1 MSRYISIQVVGYGQE
16 LVQGTFTDEE
26 IDILEKEM
34 ENRDEPIG
42 VIMSY
47 DLNSILP
54 DKFDWYE
61 CDDITHVYGASAFNC
76 HVKIVDGDREI
87 MLDNVWDLED
97 EPHLGNVESEEF
109 DSFDPNSNIITS
121 ISYEKGWIMYGGWN
135 LEDDEE
141 LDLKKLHIK
150 IKDILFKNYEESLIT
165 DIIYDGKEIMWDSD
179 TTGKSFD
186 SYLEK
191 RENFLTHNEG
201 GSTV

>member
-54 DKFDWYE
+54 DKLDWYE

-97 EPHLGNVESEEF
+97 EPHLGSVESEEF
-109 DSFDPNSNIITS
+109 DSFDANSNIITS

-150 IKDILFKNYEESLIT
+150 KFAS
-165 DIIYDGKEIMWDSD
+165 
-179 TTGKSFD
+179 
-186 SYLEK
+186 
-191 RENFLTHNEG
+191 
-201 GSTV
+201 

>member
-54 DKFDWYE
+54 DKLDWYE

-87 MLDNVWDLED
+87 MLDSVWDLED

-121 ISYEKGWIMYGGWN
+121 ISYEKGWIMWGSIDIPHG
-135 LEDDEE
+135 EE
-141 LDLKKLHIK
+141 FDISQLKVE
-150 IKDILFKNYEESLIT
+150 IKDVVFEDYENSLIT
-165 DIIYDGKEIMWDSD
+165 TIYYKDEEIYCDPD

-186 SYLEK
+186 SYLDK
-191 RENFLTHNEG
+191 RENFVTHHEG
-201 GSTV
+201 GSSV